1 MPAFLLDVNED
12 EDGVFADEVKAK
24 VRSVV
29 PDLTLLDS
37 DNIEL
42 LKKWLKED
50 GGAELIEEAFHDI
63 WRTYELGELLPVV
76 KGLPWN
82 NCLRVE
88 GGKFVAYAVQHLYA
102 GPETVRKHEDSAA
115 WVQALLDTFAPEGQD
130 VCMILHDRDL
140 DGYENRPYYL
150 LSRSETR
157 VYTQRQNVQ
166 IIVFTHS
173 DNPVTR
179 CLSVSKDDVD
189 GFLSGI
195 SALPEKLAS
204 EQNENVIMDNL

>member
-1 MPAFLLDVNED
+1 MPGFLLDVNED
-12 EDGVFADEVKAK
+12 DEEKFPTRIK
-24 VRSVV
+24 EEVRAIV
-29 PDLTLLDS
+29 PDDAFF
-37 DNIEL
+37 DDIDR
-42 LKKWLKED
+42 LKKWLKEE
-50 GGAELIEEAFHDI
+50 GGADLIDAAFHDL

-82 NCLRVE
+82 KYLRIE
-88 GGKFVAYAVQHLYA
+88 GKDASAVAVQHLYV
-102 GPETVRKHEDSAA
+102 GPETVRIYEDSAA

-130 VCMILHDRDL
+130 VCMVLHDRDL

-150 LSRSETR
+150 LSGSETSR
-157 VYTQRQNVQ
+157 YTARQNVQ

-179 CLSVSKDDVD
+179 CLSVNEDDIE
-189 GFLSGI
+189 GFFAGI

-204 EQNENVIMDNL
+204 EQNNNEILDNL

>member
-1 MPAFLLDVNED
+1 
-12 EDGVFADEVKAK
+12 
-24 VRSVV
+24 
-29 PDLTLLDS
+29 
-37 DNIEL
+37 
-42 LKKWLKED
+42 
-50 GGAELIEEAFHDI
+50 
-63 WRTYELGELLPVV
+63 
-76 KGLPWN
+76 
-82 NCLRVE
+82 
-88 GGKFVAYAVQHLYA
+88 
-102 GPETVRKHEDSAA
+102 
-115 WVQALLDTFAPEGQD
+115 
-130 VCMILHDRDL
+130 MILHDRDL

-157 VYTQRQNVQ
+157 GYTQRQNVQ

-204 EQNENVIMDNL
+204 EQNENVIMDNV